1 VQTFNGTY
9 DLRSIEPRP
18 LLCKLDFFP
27 EMPKEFPSV
36 QEIHDKVQLVI
47 SLEGVVKVNDKRVLD
62 LFQNLSLS

>member
-1 VQTFNGTY
+1 MQTFNGTY
-9 DLRSIEPRP
+9 DLRSIEPSP
-18 LLCKLDFFP
+18 LLCELDFFP
-27 EMPKEFPSV
+27 EMPKEFAPV